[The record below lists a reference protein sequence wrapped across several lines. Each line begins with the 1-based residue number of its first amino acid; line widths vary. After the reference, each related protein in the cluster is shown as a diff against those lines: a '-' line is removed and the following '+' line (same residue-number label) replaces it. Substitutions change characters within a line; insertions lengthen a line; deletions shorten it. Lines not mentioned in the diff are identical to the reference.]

1 MGMFSTKSGADGAAA
16 AKAQAA
22 VNSLSVIG
30 VGMVIR
36 GDIETAGVVKV
47 EGTVEGHV
55 IAGTQVLVAK
65 GGIVKGDVETRE
77 AIIGGEVAGAVAAR
91 DRVEIQAGA
100 AVQGDITTKRIAV
113 AEGASLNGQ
122 IRMGE
127 LAERAVVSRTKGAV
141 PPPAPPPGVQRPS
154 VPVARVAVSPRSTG
168 SVNNH

>member
-1 MGMFSTKSGADGAAA
+1 MGVFSSKSGGEAAAA

-22 VNSLSVIG
+22 INSLSVIG

-65 GGIVKGDVETRE
+65 GGVVKGDVDTKE

-91 DRVEIQAGA
+91 ERVEIQAGA
-100 AVQGDITTKRIAV
+100 GVQGDITTKRISV
-113 AEGASLNGQ
+113 AEGATLNGQ

-127 LAERAVVSRTKGAV
+127 VSERSVVARGKA
-141 PPPAPPPGVQRPS
+141 APPPPVPSIQRPS

>member
-1 MGMFSTKSGADGAAA
+1 MGMFSSKSGADGAAA
-16 AKAQAA
+16 KVQAA

-55 IAGTQVLVAK
+55 VAGTQVLVAK
-65 GGIVKGDVETRE
+65 GGIVKGDVDTRE

-100 AVQGDITTKRIAV
+100 AVQGDITTTRIAV

-127 LAERAVVSRTKGAV
+127 PAERAVVSRIKGAV
-141 PPPAPPPGVQRPS
+141 APPAPPPGAQRPS